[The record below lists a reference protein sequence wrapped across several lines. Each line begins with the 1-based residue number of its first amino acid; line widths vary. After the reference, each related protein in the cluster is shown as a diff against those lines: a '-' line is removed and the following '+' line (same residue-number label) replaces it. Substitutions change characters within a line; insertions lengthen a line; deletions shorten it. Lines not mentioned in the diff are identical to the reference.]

1 MALEASA
8 TTIARQL
15 AGNAVRLVLVS
26 GAIGLILSVVAARLL
41 SGALFGIDTTD
52 PVTLIGA
59 PLVLLVAAAV
69 ASYLPARRASRA
81 NPVTA
86 LRSD

>member
-1 MALEASA
+1 MALGANA
-8 TTIARQL
+8 MTIARQL
-15 AGNAVRLVLVS
+15 AGNGVRLMLVS
-26 GAIGLILSVVAARLL
+26 GAI
-41 SGALFGIDTTD
+41 FGIDTTD

-59 PLVLLVAAAV
+59 PLVLLVTAAV

-81 NPVTA
+81 NPITA